1 MRKSFYWLAML
12 MLGLS
17 CALWTACSDDDG
29 KDDDNDDGGKKEQV
43 NIVKKLTIDNFDNE
57 ERNEITI
64 SRQNELVSGITWKL
78 SSLGADSE
86 WEPYTVN
93 YKVTSSKENV
103 TVTFE
108 NDEMGRNTI
117 TYILN
122 DKGFVTSAEQ
132 VMEEYPER
140 AITWTFTNNV
150 QNGMLEKLSMTVPGQ
165 GTDVVFQVVN
175 NAEGNWVSV
184 LGNSCILS
192 STKNTTSV
200 NLNLM
205 GIGLVDIENPVLSV
219 AVLCGL
225 VPVNPLLIE
234 SVSGVEESEDEEPVN
249 VTFKFDTQKTADK
262 ISSLKVKMIQGDNP
276 GMDFISV
283 SLGY

>member
-1 MRKSFYWLAML
+1 
-12 MLGLS
+12 
-17 CALWTACSDDDG
+17 
-29 KDDDNDDGGKKEQV
+29 
-43 NIVKKLTIDNFDNE
+43 
-57 ERNEITI
+57 
-64 SRQNELVSGITWKL
+64 
-78 SSLGADSE
+78 
-86 WEPYTVN
+86 
-93 YKVTSSKENV
+93 
-103 TVTFE
+103 
-108 NDEMGRNTI
+108 
-117 TYILN
+117 
-122 DKGFVTSAEQ
+122 
-132 VMEEYPER
+132 
-140 AITWTFTNNV
+140 
-150 QNGMLEKLSMTVPGQ
+150 MLEKLSMTVPGQ